1 MAASRVLFTPAF
13 FETYTRL
20 PEAPPEERD
29 EVFFYKAKWPP
40 HSPYDRWRGRSWD
53 GWITAMRKRQITLK
67 RLGSDPRTGK
77 APQPVPVA
85 QPLLIDKTESSCGKH
100 GTTVE
105 FVDSPKEAAK
115 QAKLEEKLVLVL
127 HVSGLFEDPK
137 LT

>member
-1 MAASRVLFTPAF
+1 V
-13 FETYTRL
+13 
-20 PEAPPEERD
+20 
-29 EVFFYKAKWPP
+29 
-40 HSPYDRWRGRSWD
+40 H
-53 GWITAMRKRQITLK
+53 RKRFFTAAGLCLAPLVGLALA
-67 RLGSDPRTGK
+67 RGSELGVSDPRTGK
-77 APQPVPVA
+77 APQPVPQAKTV
-85 QPLLIDKTESSCGKH
+85 LIEKTESSCGKH